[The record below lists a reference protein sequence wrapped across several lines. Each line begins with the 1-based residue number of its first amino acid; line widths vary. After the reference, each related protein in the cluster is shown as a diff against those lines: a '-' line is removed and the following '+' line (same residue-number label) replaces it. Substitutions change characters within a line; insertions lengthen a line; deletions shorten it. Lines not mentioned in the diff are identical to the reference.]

1 MSPKEKAESLVRE
14 YSDIT
19 LNVESDD
26 YVNQYTAKEC
36 ALIAANEVLGYMG
49 ADRGTEFWLEVRSEI
64 EKL

>member
-1 MSPKEKAESLVRE
+1 MTAKEKAESLVRE

-26 YVNQYTAKEC
+26 YVNQYTAKQC
-36 ALIAANEVLGYMG
+36 ALIAVNEILGYMG
-49 ADRGTEFWLEVRSEI
+49 ADRGTEFWLQVKSEI